1 MDCLASGARFP
12 PHGIQRPL
20 AKKTVSGVGAG
31 TAASGIEYGFV
42 AEVIQGDSTAIEAAA
57 LGESPSDSSIE
68 ASVAA
73 SRVPAPP
80 QRSRKRKFP
89 CGSASSTAP
98 EFLYTTQSSHARGVY
113 EDMGDEVRS
122 SPLVQLREAAR
133 TGRFNTP
140 KLRELQRF
148 VLKTGR
154 GGLSL
159 REQKR
164 LYELLVLWDGADG
177 GAAGTLQAEFR
188 RFSAFALALADDL
201 DAAVV
206 AAGWRKVEIEED

>member
-1 MDCLASGARFP
+1 
-12 PHGIQRPL
+12 
-20 AKKTVSGVGAG
+20 
-31 TAASGIEYGFV
+31 
-42 AEVIQGDSTAIEAAA
+42 
-57 LGESPSDSSIE
+57 
-68 ASVAA
+68 
-73 SRVPAPP
+73 
-80 QRSRKRKFP
+80 
-89 CGSASSTAP
+89 
-98 EFLYTTQSSHARGVY
+98 
-113 EDMGDEVRS
+113 MGDEVRS